1 MGMNRK
7 QAYAMR
13 AGRSGKARY
22 AACTDETERSTD
34 FRRTARLR
42 VHRSGEKI
50 RRGGAGITVGR
61 SYRTYIFGIAPYY
74 RKYTDVFSADGA
86 FVLTFYILYDKI
98 VVLVTN
104 ASQLVFN

>member
-1 MGMNRK
+1 MPCARDGAGKRD
-7 QAYAMR
+7 MR
-13 AGRSGKARY
+13 HVPTKRNEVRIFSKAV
-22 AACTDETERSTD
+22 
-34 FRRTARLR
+34 RLR

-74 RKYTDVFSADGA
+74 RKYTDVFSADRS

-98 VVLVTN
+98 CIVVTIT
-104 ASQLVFN
+104 SRLVFN

>member
-1 MGMNRK
+1 MPCTRDGAGKRD
-7 QAYAMR
+7 MR
-13 AGRSGKARY
+13 RVPTKRNEVRIFFKAV
-22 AACTDETERSTD
+22 
-34 FRRTARLR
+34 RLR